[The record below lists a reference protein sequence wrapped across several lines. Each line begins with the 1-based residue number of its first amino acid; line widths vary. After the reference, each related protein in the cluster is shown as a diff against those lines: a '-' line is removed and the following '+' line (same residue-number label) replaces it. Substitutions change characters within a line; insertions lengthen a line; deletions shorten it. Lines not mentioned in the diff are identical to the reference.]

1 MIFSLEALQADQG
14 DCLIL
19 HYGSPK
25 DRHFIV
31 IDGGPSGIYKNSLK
45 PRMDELRGKQKQL
58 SLEMVI
64 VSHID
69 DDHIH
74 GIVDFVKQLKT
85 AQDKG
90 TDPLPY
96 RIRTVW
102 HNSFDNL
109 LGRSNAAAMSAVPG
123 ASAAAMDAVVPAG
136 IEIESKGGLVVASV
150 KQGNDLRNYATSLA
164 IPLNRGAKED
174 LVMAP
179 EKGKRVVDLGAGL
192 TFTILGPHEAEMN
205 RLEDEWRK
213 AKVSGKAETQAFA
226 ADYLNRTA
234 ENLSSIVVLA
244 GFEPDG
250 GSAKR
255 MLLTGDCGGDL
266 ILEGLETAGLLD
278 DGKIHVDLLKVQHHG
293 SVHSVEQSFFE
304 RVTADAY
311 VISGNGKHGNPHPSV
326 LEWLS
331 AARAGEEY
339 RAYLTNRE
347 GYEGLTATL
356 DGFLKKEKKSQPDH
370 QYFFRADDALS
381 INVDLLD
388 AI

>member
-19 HYGSPK
+19 HYGSPQ
-25 DRHFIV
+25 DRHLIV
-31 IDGGPSGIYKNSLK
+31 IDGGPSGIYKASLK
-45 PRMDELRGKQKQL
+45 PRLDELRGKQKQL
-58 SLEMVI
+58 PLELVI

-74 GIVDFVKQLKT
+74 GVVDFLKQLKT
-85 AQDKG
+85 EQDKG

-96 RIRTVW
+96 KIRTLW

-109 LGRSNAAAMSAVPG
+109 LKRSNSAALGEVAG
-123 ASAAAMDAVVPAG
+123 ASAAAMDAEVPAG
-136 IEIESKGGLVVASV
+136 IELESKGGLVVASV
-150 KQGNDLRNYATSLA
+150 KQGNDVRNYANSLT
-164 IPLNRGAKED
+164 IPLNRGVKQS
-174 LVMAP
+174 LVTAP
-179 EKGKRVVDLGAGL
+179 EKGKRVVNLGTGL

-205 RLEDEWRK
+205 RLEDEWRN

-244 GFEPDG
+244 EFQPDG
-250 GSAKR
+250 GPKKR
-255 MLLTGDCGGDL
+255 MLLPGDCGGDL
-266 ILEGLETAGLLD
+266 ILEGLETAGLLEE
-278 DGKIHVDLLKVQHHG
+278 GKIHVDLLKVQHHG

-304 RVTADAY
+304 RVTADEY
-311 VISGNGKHGNPHPSV
+311 VISGNGKHGNPHPST

-339 RAYLTNRE
+339 RAYLTNRK

-356 DGFLKKEKKSQPDH
+356 DEFLKGEEKSQPKH
-370 QYFFRADDALS
+370 QYFFRKDDAPS
-381 INVDLLD
+381 IRADLLD
-388 AI
+388 PV